1 MTQTKWI
8 RRAAICGVLVFP
20 ILATGCGLISQD
32 TKGEIDPPQQTE
44 STGSVDG
51 TNTGQA
57 VLPGQDDDSNLTV
70 YLEDRNGYLAPVS
83 LKAALTENA
92 VEEAGKKA
100 LEIMVDGGSF
110 ANQLPEDFRAVLP
123 KGTEVKSLTIDPK
136 SQLATV
142 EFGGTFSDYPATDE
156 RTIVEA
162 ITWTL
167 TAMGAKGV
175 ELWYDGAKL
184 PEMPQDGFPLDEP
197 LTRSVGINLE
207 AADGVN
213 YLNSTPVT
221 LYFSSQTSNDEQYY
235 VPVTRLINRTDES
248 AAKAALEQLITGPLN
263 AKNLTAVL
271 TNDVEVTSI
280 DQKDDTVTVDLKDQ
294 AFEQG
299 LPAPAEML
307 EAIVL
312 SVTENTGASKVQITL
327 NGQAVT
333 DENNVSYSEPVSR
346 PHHVNAIKS

>member
-1 MTQTKWI
+1 MTQTRWI

-20 ILATGCGLISQD
+20 ILATGCGLISQG
-32 TKGEIDPPQQTE
+32 TKGEIDPPQQSE
-44 STGSVDG
+44 SVDG

-57 VLPGQDDDSNLTV
+57 VLPGQADDSNLTV

-83 LKAALTENA
+83 LNTALDQNDIA
-92 VEEAGKKA
+92 VAGKKA
-100 LEIMVDGGSF
+100 LELMVDGGSL

-123 KGTEVKSLTIDPK
+123 KGTEVKSLQLDPK
-136 SQLATV
+136 SQIATV
-142 EFGGTFSDYPATDE
+142 EFGGTFTDYPATDE

-167 TAMGAKGV
+167 TALGAKGV
-175 ELWYDGAKL
+175 EVWYDGAKL

-197 LTRSVGINLE
+197 LTRAVGINLE

-221 LYFSSQTSNDEQYY
+221 LYFSSTTSNDEQYY

-248 AAKAALEQLITGPLN
+248 SAKAAMEQLIDGPLK
-263 AKNLTAVL
+263 AKDLTAVL

-280 DQKDDTVTVDLKDQ
+280 NQKEDTVTVDLKDQ
-294 AFEQG
+294 AFEEG

-312 SVTENTGASKVQITL
+312 SITENTGAAQVQITL
-327 NGQAVT
+327 NGQNVT
-333 DENNVSYSEPVSR
+333 DENNVDYSKPVSR

>member
-1 MTQTKWI
+1 MTQTRWI
-8 RRAAICGVLVFP
+8 RRAAICGVMVFP

-32 TKGEIDPPQQTE
+32 TKGEIDPPQQTDA
-44 STGSVDG
+44 TGAVDG

-57 VLPGQDDDSNLTV
+57 VVTGQDDDSNLTV

-83 LKAALTENA
+83 LKTTLTENA
-92 VEEAGKKA
+92 VDEAGKKA
-100 LEIMVDGGSF
+100 LEIMVDGGSM
-110 ANQLPEDFRAVLP
+110 ASQLPEDFRAVIP
-123 KGTEVKSLTIDPK
+123 KGTEVKSLHIDPK
-136 SQLATV
+136 TQLATV
-142 EFGGTFSDYPATDE
+142 EFGGTFNDYPATDE

-175 ELWYDGAKL
+175 ELWYEGAKL
-184 PEMPQDGFPLDEP
+184 SEMPQDSFPLDEP

-213 YLNSTPVT
+213 YSNSTPVT
-221 LYFSSQTSNDEQYY
+221 LYFSSQTTNDEQYY
-235 VPVTRLINRTDES
+235 VPVTRLINRTEET
-248 AAKAALEQLITGPLN
+248 AAQAALEQLITGPLN
-263 AKNLTAVL
+263 TKDLISVL
-271 TNDVEVTSI
+271 TNDVEVTNI
-280 DQKDDTVTVDLKDQ
+280 KQQDDTVMVDLKDQ
-294 AFEQG
+294 AYEEG

-312 SVTENTGASKVQITL
+312 SVTENTGADKVQITL
-327 NGQAVT
+327 NGQKVT

-346 PHHVNAIKS
+346 PHHVNAIKG